1 MNRFLDYSF
10 LLSRVFKMKQSNS
23 PKHLSSFIL
32 KMEKERL
39 PPVVIDTFSYYYKQI
54 LAGETGLVFDKDIRP
69 VDPNEIED
77 FNNIKDFASAGRNVL
92 KNTVII
98 TLNGGL
104 GTSMGLTTAKSL
116 LEVKKDKTFLEIILN
131 QAEQLGVKLALM
143 NSFSTHED
151 TISAISKLNPIDF
164 PLLFQQ
170 HKFPKI
176 LQEGF
181 GPVSWPDNTELEWN
195 PPGHGDIYTA
205 LYTSGTLQNLIDDN
219 IIFAFISNSDNLG
232 ATMDEFLLGYFSE
245 NKFPFMMEVAERTPA
260 DLKGGHLA
268 RHRNGRFILR
278 EAAQC
283 PNDELNAFRDL
294 RCYGLF
300 NTNNIWI
307 NLIYLKDL
315 IEKNKII
322 RLPMMCNP
330 KTLDP
335 RNEES
340 PTVYQIETAMGAAI
354 SLFEDAAAIKVSR
367 SRFFPVKKC
376 NDLLAVRSDCFPLTK
391 ENNLTLNPKR
401 KSDTIKINL
410 DPKYY
415 GKFDLFD
422 ERFTEGVPSLVD
434 CESLTIEGDVRFEK
448 NISIKG
454 KVIIK
459 NNNMSQ
465 AVIKEGSILEG
476 NISL

>member
-1 MNRFLDYSF
+1 
-10 LLSRVFKMKQSNS
+10 MKQSNS
-23 PKHLSSFIL
+23 PKHLPFFIS
-32 KMEKERL
+32 KMEKEKL
-39 PPVVIDTFSYYYKQI
+39 PPVVIDTFSYYYKKI

-77 FNNIKDFASAGRNVL
+77 FNNIKDFAPAGRNVL
-92 KNTVII
+92 KKAVII

-116 LEVKKDKTFLEIILN
+116 LEVKNGKTFLEIILN

-151 TISAISKLNPIDF
+151 TLSAISKLNPIDF
-164 PLLFQQ
+164 PLLFLQ

-176 LQEGF
+176 LREGF
-181 GPVSWPDNTELEWN
+181 GPAIWPDNTELEWN

-205 LYTSGTLQNLIDDN
+205 LYTSGTLQNLIDDK

-232 ATMDEFLLGYFSE
+232 ATMDESLLGYFSE
-245 NKFPFMMEVAERTPA
+245 NKLPFMMEVAERIPA

-283 PNDELNAFRDL
+283 PNDELNAFRDIG
-294 RCYGLF
+294 CYGFF

-322 RLPMMCNP
+322 RLPMMYNP

-340 PTVYQIETAMGAAI
+340 PAVYQIETAMGAAI
-354 SLFEDAAAIKVSR
+354 SLFEDAAAIKVPR

-415 GKFDLFD
+415 GKIDLFD

-448 NISIKG
+448 NILIKG
-454 KVIIK
+454 KVKIK
-459 NNNMSQ
+459 NNNISQ
-465 AVIKEGSILEG
+465 AVIKEGNILEG
-476 NISL
+476 TVIL

>member
-1 MNRFLDYSF
+1 
-10 LLSRVFKMKQSNS
+10 MKQSNS
-23 PKHLSSFIL
+23 PKHLPFFIS
-32 KMEKERL
+32 KMEKEKL
-39 PPVVIDTFSYYYKQI
+39 PPVVIDTFSYYYKKI

-69 VDPNEIED
+69 VDPNEIKD
-77 FNNIKDFASAGRNVL
+77 FNNIKDFAPAGRNVL
-92 KNTVII
+92 KNAVII

-116 LEVKKDKTFLEIILN
+116 LEVKNGKTFLEIILN

-164 PLLFQQ
+164 PLLFLQ

-176 LQEGF
+176 LREGF
-181 GPVSWPDNTELEWN
+181 GPAIWPDNTELEWN

-205 LYTSGTLQNLIDDN
+205 LYTSEMLQNLIDDK

-232 ATMDEFLLGYFSE
+232 ATMDESLLGYFSE
-245 NKFPFMMEVAERTPA
+245 NKLPFMMEVAERTPA

-283 PNDELNAFRDL
+283 PNDELNAFRDIG
-294 RCYGLF
+294 CYGFF

-322 RLPMMCNP
+322 RLPMMRNP

-340 PTVYQIETAMGAAI
+340 PAVYQIETAMGAAI
-354 SLFEDAAAIKVSR
+354 SLFEDAAAIKVPR

-415 GKFDLFD
+415 GKIDLFD

-448 NISIKG
+448 NILIKG
-454 KVIIK
+454 KVKIK
-459 NNNMSQ
+459 NNNISQ
-465 AVIKEGSILEG
+465 AVIKEGTILEG
-476 NISL
+476 TVIL

>member
-1 MNRFLDYSF
+1 
-10 LLSRVFKMKQSNS
+10 
-23 PKHLSSFIL
+23 
-32 KMEKERL
+32 
-39 PPVVIDTFSYYYKQI
+39 
-54 LAGETGLVFDKDIRP
+54 
-69 VDPNEIED
+69 
-77 FNNIKDFASAGRNVL
+77 VL
-92 KNTVII
+92 KKAVII

-116 LEVKKDKTFLEIILN
+116 LEVKNGKTFLEIILN

-164 PLLFQQ
+164 PLLFLQ

-176 LQEGF
+176 LREGF
-181 GPVSWPDNTELEWN
+181 GPAIWPDNTELEWN

-205 LYTSGTLQNLIDDN
+205 LYTSEMLQNLIDDK

-232 ATMDEFLLGYFSE
+232 ATMDESLLGYFSE
-245 NKFPFMMEVAERTPA
+245 NKLPFMMEVAERTPA

-283 PNDELNAFRDL
+283 PNDELNAFRDIG
-294 RCYGLF
+294 CYGFF

-322 RLPMMCNP
+322 RLPMMRNP

-340 PTVYQIETAMGAAI
+340 PAVYQIETAMGAAI
-354 SLFEDAAAIKVSR
+354 SLFEDAAAIKVPR

-415 GKFDLFD
+415 GKIDLFD

-448 NISIKG
+448 NILIKG
-454 KVIIK
+454 KVKIK
-459 NNNMSQ
+459 NNNISQ
-465 AVIKEGSILEG
+465 AVIKEGTILEG
-476 NISL
+476 TVIL

>member
-1 MNRFLDYSF
+1 
-10 LLSRVFKMKQSNS
+10 MKQSNS